1 MITRDCI
8 ISESARHEQQAAWAA
23 TVALACA
30 LLLAVAVIGAVVA
43 KGVERVARQWE
54 QREFQEASEL
64 AELRGAGPACRAFAL
79 PEDYPEAVI
88 EEFDDGLEVGN
99 E

>member
-1 MITRDCI
+1 MSRVVI
-8 ISESARHEQQAAWAA
+8 ESVQLERQAAWAA
-23 TVALACA
+23 AVALACA
-30 LLLAVAVIGAVVA
+30 LLLAVAVLGAVVA
-43 KGVERVARQWE
+43 KAVERVARQWE

-88 EEFDDGLEVGN
+88 EEFDDGLEGGN